1 MKRLESNFKILI
13 AITVMLALS
22 YSLMAQPTQQ
32 RMQAPSERSWMGQI
46 VPGLTEDQKSQLKE
60 VKLATLKSV
69 QPLQDELKV
78 NRARL
83 NLLVKKDNP
92 DMKEIQRLVEAT
104 AEIQVKLQMLTI
116 ESKIKSRKLLSEEQ
130 KILLDAKEDKMQ
142 KMRQIERRRQDFQG
156 KQRMGQQRNRI

>member
-1 MKRLESNFKILI
+1 MKRMNLNFKILI

-22 YSLMAQPTQQ
+22 YSLMAQPSQQ
-32 RMQAPSERSWMGQI
+32 RMQASPESGHNFL
-46 VPGLTEDQKSQLKE
+46 PGMTEDQKSQLKE
-60 VKLATLKSV
+60 VKLATLKAV

-92 DMKEIQRLVEAT
+92 DMKEIQSLVEAT
-104 AEIQVKLQMLTI
+104 AEIQVKVQMLTI
-116 ESKIKSRKLLSEEQ
+116 ESKIESRKLLSEEQ
-130 KILLDAKEDKMQ
+130 KILLDAKGDRMQ